1 MKNKQDSKM
10 SAQEVINQNKLRILK
25 CLKTK
30 TNVKKVEVTYSG
42 SGDSGAIEEA
52 SFLDI
57 YDKEVKKTEL
67 FNTNVKYKSI
77 LNSWQSYGDR
87 DAGVSVKELERNITE
102 AIDDFCWQIL
112 ETTRSG
118 WEIND
123 GAEGSFNINVDNGT
137 ITLSHTEFYTD
148 SNSYV
153 DVI

>member
-1 MKNKQDSKM
+1 MSWQIKLKMKNKQDSKM

-87 DAGVSVKELERNITE
+87 DAGVSVKDIEKN
-102 AIDDFCWQIL
+102 IDDWSDEKLVNQMKNTM
-112 ETTRSG
+112 EG
-118 WEIND
+118 WP
-123 GAEGSFNINVDNGT
+123 
-137 ITLSHTEFYTD
+137 
-148 SNSYV
+148 
-153 DVI
+153 